1 MVSSDVNVFE
11 TIALPLNFKSCE
23 APETSDL
30 NFNSCSPLNLPSD
43 HLFSSVIWVYP
54 SLCLKSVMQGL
65 YQLVIVHYKICEI
78 NGNF

>member
-1 MVSSDVNVFE
+1 MISSDVYVFE
-11 TIALPLNFKSCE
+11 TIALPLNFKGI
-23 APETSDL
+23 ETSDL

-43 HLFSSVIWVYP
+43 RVFSSVIWVYP